1 MRELF
6 PEDEKL
12 LRWLDMADEKL
23 RSKAYHLVSLG
34 WVMATVQKWA

>member
-12 LRWLDMADEKL
+12 MRWLDMASEKL
-23 RSKAYHLVSLG
+23 LSKDYLQELHGLDMVN
-34 WVMATVQKWA
+34 VQKWD